1 MEKTVFISLPIEDL
15 QTVIIDCVNSCLK
28 NNKQAHSEQPTET
41 DRWFDLNELCQYHPD
56 KPTKPTVYGWVNARG
71 IPVHKGGKK
80 LRFLKSEID
89 DWLKQGRKKTW
100 AETAKE
106 AENYL
111 SRGKK
116 KCEYDIAAESI
127 VNNIFPPK
135 NKKG

>member
-1 MEKTVFISLPIEDL
+1 MEKTVFISLPIEDV

-106 AENYL
+106 AGNYL